1 MNELKLVS
9 KRTESIKPLVEG
21 TILEET
27 AKPNAAALRS
37 TEDGIQKTQL
47 SLQEFEQTY
56 QMLTED
62 FIQRYENDEFQETLE
77 FAEWIG
83 EQRMLKRLQEK
94 VERLREIEF
103 ANLI

>member
-9 KRTESIKPLVEG
+9 KRAESIKPLVEG
-21 TILEET
+21 AI
-27 AKPNAAALRS
+27 AAALRS

-47 SLQEFEQTY
+47 HLQEFERTY

-94 VERLREIEF
+94 AERLREIEF
-103 ANLI
+103 AN